1 MGKGARTRG
10 CLARDHC
17 GLRAVG
23 GLCAVFSFLY
33 GAIVAASAVPSFRYN
48 AGFAGASVAAGT
60 LLLLCSFVGM
70 IGFMAADKRSCLLFF
85 LISELVLGGGI
96 IAFSYSAANA
106 ELAFCRSVH
115 LWQHAALDTRNDPA
129 QPERLVA
136 FWNST
141 YEIEV
146 PAAGQD
152 FLDSIFHADD
162 EDAHGHGGEPR
173 LLTEEPLEQCDAFFF
188 GKTGG
193 ASAIAGVI
201 VVIFL
206 KTILSAFVSLKLVV
220 ELVLKEAK
228 GAYGALPD
236 AKEINMVET
245 EL

>member
-1 MGKGARTRG
+1 MGKGARG

-17 GLRAVG
+17 VLRAVG

-60 LLLLCSFVGM
+60 LLLLCSFVGLV
-70 IGFMAADKRSCLLFF
+70 GFMAADKRSCLMFF
-85 LISELVLGGGI
+85 LVSELVLGGGI

-106 ELAFCRSVH
+106 ELAFCRSIH
-115 LWQHAALDTRNDPA
+115 LWQHAALDTRTDPA
-129 QPERLVA
+129 QPERFVA

-152 FLDSIFHADD
+152 FLDSIFHD
-162 EDAHGHGGEPR
+162 EDAHGGEPR
-173 LLTEEPLEQCDAFFF
+173 LLTAEPLEQCDAFFF

-206 KTILSAFVSLKLVV
+206 KTILSAFVCLKLVV

-236 AKEINMVET
+236 VKEINMVET